1 MIGHLESR
9 DFMSDENKSGQSS
22 EAKQGDALEKSS
34 KSARKKFAPEDA
46 TIEGKKQAPL
56 GLILIGCGIVVAA
69 LAIASLCIGRYSVDL
84 QTTFAIL
91 ASPFTNADPTW
102 TSNDYNVIMNIRL
115 PRVCAAFLVGASLA
129 LSGASYQGV
138 FQNP

>member
-1 MIGHLESR
+1 
-9 DFMSDENKSGQSS
+9 MSDENKSGQSS

-102 TSNDYNVIMNIRL
+102 TSNDYMRRV
-115 PRVCAAFLVGASLA
+115 PRRCISGTVGRIVPGRVPESSCLA
-129 LSGASYQGV
+129 
-138 FQNP
+138 